1 MSTLRL
7 DIEYDGGAF
16 AGWAEQPG
24 QRTIEGVLRDALEVV
39 LGRRPDVR
47 VAGRTDAGVHATA
60 QVVSLQL
67 PAGMDEP
74 RRIAA
79 LEPDRLRRS
88 LNGLLP
94 DDVAVRGAS
103 TASEGFDARADAISR
118 AYDYRV
124 LVGPPSP
131 LRRARTLR
139 HVGPPLDRAALDACA
154 AATVGQHDFTAFTPT
169 ETQHVF
175 FDRTVL
181 QCAWR
186 EGGADGD
193 ELVLRIEA
201 DAFLRHM
208 VRVLVGTMLEVG
220 RGNRTADEFTALLDG
235 APRSAAG
242 ATAPAHPLTLV
253 AVRYPSA
260 SM

>member
-1 MSTLRL
+1 MPTLRL
-7 DIEYDGGAF
+7 DIEYDGADF

-39 LGRRPDVR
+39 LGQRPEVR

-60 QVVSLQL
+60 QVVSLAV
-67 PAGMDEP
+67 PASADAP
-74 RRIAA
+74 HRTAA
-79 LEPDRLRRS
+79 LEPDRLCRS
-88 LNGLLP
+88 LSGLLP
-94 DDVAVRGAS
+94 PDVAVRAV
-103 TASEGFDARADAISR
+103 APAPEGFDARADALSR

-154 AATVGQHDFTAFTPT
+154 AAALGQHDFTAFTPT

-175 FDRTVL
+175 FDRTVIE
-181 QCAWR
+181 CAWR
-186 EGGADGD
+186 EGGDDDD
-193 ELVLRIEA
+193 ELILRIEA
-201 DAFLRHM
+201 NAFLRHM

-220 RGNRTADEFTALLDG
+220 RGTRTVEQFTTLLAG
-235 APRSAAG
+235 APRSQSG
-242 ATAPAHPLTLV
+242 QTAPAHALTLV
-253 AVRYPSA
+253 AVRYP
-260 SM
+260 

>member
-1 MSTLRL
+1 MPTLRL

-39 LGRRPDVR
+39 LGRRPEVR
-47 VAGRTDAGVHATA
+47 VAGRTDAGVHATG
-60 QVVSLQL
+60 QVVSLHL
-67 PAGMDEP
+67 PAGLDEP

-79 LEPDRLRRS
+79 TDPDRLRRS

-103 TASEGFDARADAISR
+103 VAPEGFDARADATSR

-131 LRRARTLR
+131 LRRSRTLR

-154 AATVGQHDFTAFTPT
+154 TAAVGQHDFTAFTPT
-169 ETQHVF
+169 DTQHVF
-175 FDRTVL
+175 FDRTVVE
-181 QCAWR
+181 CAWR
-186 EGGADGD
+186 EGGEGGD
-193 ELVLRIEA
+193 ELILRIEA
-201 DAFLRHM
+201 NAFLRHM
-208 VRVLVGTMLEVG
+208 VRVLVGTMLECG
-220 RGNRTADEFTALLDG
+220 RGIRTVDDFTDLLDG
-235 APRSAAG
+235 APRSQAG
-242 ATAPAHPLTLV
+242 ATAPAHPLTFV
-253 AVRYPSA
+253 AVRYR
-260 SM
+260 

>member
-1 MSTLRL
+1 MPALRL
-7 DIEYDGGAF
+7 DIEYDGAGF

-39 LGRRPDVR
+39 LGRRPEVR

-60 QVVSLQL
+60 QVVSLDV
-67 PAGMDEP
+67 PAGTGAP
-74 RRIAA
+74 QRAA
-79 LEPDRLRRS
+79 AADPDRLGRS

-94 DDVAVRGAS
+94 VDVAVRGAS
-103 TASEGFDARADAISR
+103 EAPDGFDARADALSR
-118 AYDYRV
+118 AYDYRI
-124 LVGPPSP
+124 LIGPPSP
-131 LRRARTLR
+131 LRRDRTLR
-139 HVGPPLDRAALDACA
+139 HTGPPLDRAALDACA

-181 QCAWR
+181 DCAWR
-186 EGGADGD
+186 EGGEEGD
-193 ELVLRIEA
+193 ELILRIEA

-208 VRVLVGTMLEVG
+208 VRVVVGTMLEVG
-220 RGNRTADEFTALLDG
+220 RGVRDVDSYVSLLDG

-242 ATAPAHPLTLV
+242 PTAPPHPLTLV
-253 AVRYPSA
+253 AVRYPG
-260 SM
+260 

>member
-1 MSTLRL
+1 MPALRL
-7 DIEYDGGAF
+7 DIEYDGAGY

-24 QRTIEGVLRDALEVV
+24 RRTIEGVLRDALEVV
-39 LGRRPDVR
+39 LGRRPEVR

-60 QVVSLQL
+60 QVVSLEV
-67 PAGMDEP
+67 PAGTDAP
-74 RRIAA
+74 QRAA
-79 LEPDRLRRS
+79 AADPDRLGRS

-103 TASEGFDARADAISR
+103 EAPDGFDARADALSR
-118 AYDYRV
+118 AYDYRI
-124 LVGPPSP
+124 LIGPPSP
-131 LRRARTLR
+131 LRRDRTLR
-139 HVGPPLDRAALDACA
+139 HTGPPLDRAALDACA

-181 QCAWR
+181 DCAWR
-186 EGGADGD
+186 EGGEDGD
-193 ELVLRIEA
+193 ELILRIEA

-208 VRVLVGTMLEVG
+208 VRVIVGTMLEVG
-220 RGNRTADEFTALLDG
+220 RGVRNLDSYVALLDG

-242 ATAPAHPLTLV
+242 PTAPPHPLALV
-253 AVRYPSA
+253 AVRYRP
-260 SM
+260 